1 MLSELY
7 LDYLKTYLKD
17 SELLILQLL
26 VCLLQFH
33 KNVKIEKLSS
43 NLPFPIKCDSRR
55 KKIRRFLI
63 LPKDVF
69 IFYKVALH
77 SS

>member
-7 LDYLKTYLKD
+7 INYLKTYLKD
-17 SELLILQLL
+17 SELLILQIL
-26 VCLLQFH
+26 VNVLQFH
-33 KNVKIEKLSS
+33 KEVKIEKLVS
-43 NLPFPIKCDSRR
+43 NLPFPIKGDSRI